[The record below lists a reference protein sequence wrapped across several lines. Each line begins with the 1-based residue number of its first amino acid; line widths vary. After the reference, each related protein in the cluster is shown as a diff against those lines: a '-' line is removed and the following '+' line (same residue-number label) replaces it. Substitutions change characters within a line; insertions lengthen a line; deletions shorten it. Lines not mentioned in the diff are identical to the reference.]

1 MTAIRLALRLGRWG
15 LIGFAGVGFIATF
28 INAVGFYQVAGHT
41 QAERQAF
48 ANSFAQIAA
57 QLTVLLPPPMRLDTM
72 GGYVQFR
79 AYGSLVIV
87 FAIWALASASGA
99 ARADEEHGL
108 VEVILATGLSRAQA
122 LLARIA
128 AFSIATFVAALAAS
142 FGVIVGA
149 ITGGESFPIGPAI
162 ETAVVLAAVALSC
175 YSLVLFIAQLVAPRI
190 ATGLAGAVLLALFLL
205 NSLSRTFDSLATL
218 RWLSPFRYYELS
230 TPLAPGGKFD
240 VRATLILLGIAGVG
254 AALAILAFERR
265 DLGSALF
272 VLRASDRP
280 PTYEP
285 SRALVWRIPV
295 LRGLYDRRVG
305 LAVWTVAVSAV
316 AALFV
321 VLTKTIVKPLLA
333 IPALAGYFAAF
344 LHGAAIYPSFL
355 AFIWFGFAQLLLAG
369 FAITQVAQWA
379 AEDTDGRLDLI
390 LSNPVARTQVVV
402 ERALVVALGALV
414 IAGGSGVAVG
424 LESHYQSIDVDAG
437 RLAEASLL
445 LVPFTLV
452 FAAVGALLAARLP
465 RATLGIL
472 GVFAFASYL
481 MLQLGPIFKLP
492 DWIQNFSAFKLYGQ
506 PLTDGVD
513 RAGLLIMLAIVIA
526 GFWAAAIAMERRDV
540 GA

>member
-15 LIGFAGVGFIATF
+15 LIGFAGVGFIDTF

-87 FAIWALASASGA
+87 FAIWALASAGGA
-99 ARADEEHGL
+99 TRGDEERGL
-108 VEVILATGLSRAQA
+108 VEMILATGLSRARA
-122 LLARIA
+122 LGARIA
-128 AFSIATFVAALAAS
+128 AFAFATFVAALAAS
-142 FGVIVGA
+142 FGVIAGA
-149 ITGGESFPIGPAI
+149 ITGGESFPIGSAI
-162 ETAVVLAAVALSC
+162 EAAVVLAAVTLSC
-175 YSLVLFIAQLVAPRI
+175 YSLVLLIAQLVAPRM
-190 ATGLAGAVLLALFLL
+190 ATGVAGAVLLGLFLL

-230 TPLAPGGKFD
+230 TPLAPGGNFD
-240 VRATLILLGIAGVG
+240 LRAMLVLLGIACAA

-265 DLGSALF
+265 DLGSTLF
-272 VLRASDRP
+272 SLRTSARP

-285 SRALVWRIPV
+285 SRASVWRIPV
-295 LRGLYDRRVG
+295 IRGVYDRRVG
-305 LAVWTVAVSAV
+305 LALWAVGVSAV

-333 IPALAGYFAAF
+333 IPALAAYFAAIV
-344 LHGAAIYPSFL
+344 HGAIYPSFL
-355 AFIWFGFAQLLLAG
+355 ALIWFGFAQLLLAG
-369 FAITQVAQWA
+369 FAITQVARWA
-379 AEDTDGRLDLI
+379 GEDTDGRLDLI
-390 LSNPVARTQVVV
+390 LSNPVARTHVVI
-402 ERALVVALGALV
+402 ERALVVALAALV
-414 IAGGSGVAVG
+414 IAAVSGVAVG
-424 LESHYQSIDVDAG
+424 IESHIQSIDLDAG

-452 FAAVGALLAARLP
+452 FAAVGAFLAARLP
-465 RATLGIL
+465 RATVGIL

-481 MLQLGPIFKLP
+481 MLQFGPIFKLP
-492 DWIQNFSAFKLYGQ
+492 AWIQNLSAFKLYGQ

-513 RAGLLIMLAIVIA
+513 RTGLLIMLAIVIV